1 MARVRPRWP
10 RRTANPTVSRWPDGR
25 SSCTDDLWVAWE
37 SNPQPTVCKVRR
49 SRWSGVCWIDAKLL
63 GEVAEHGL
71 GTLEADGGESRT
83 VPPVSPRWV
92 ILTSRR
98 LWVRAPPAR
107 RYDRGRPVDL
117 FAQAVSSRPSSSEST
132 ARRHRQINLAEPIM
146 GVDPSP
152 FTGPHQMQ
160 YILDSDHLQ
169 EVLCVAQ
176 RSVHI
181 AGVGNVASRAL
192 PARPTNGV

>member
-1 MARVRPRWP
+1 
-10 RRTANPTVSRWPDGR
+10 
-25 SSCTDDLWVAWE
+25 
-37 SNPQPTVCKVRR
+37 
-49 SRWSGVCWIDAKLL
+49 
-63 GEVAEHGL
+63 
-71 GTLEADGGESRT
+71 
-83 VPPVSPRWV
+83 
-92 ILTSRR
+92 
-98 LWVRAPPAR
+98 
-107 RYDRGRPVDL
+107 
-117 FAQAVSSRPSSSEST
+117 
-132 ARRHRQINLAEPIM
+132 M

-192 PARPTNGV
+192 PARPTSGV